1 MLEKDLKDNRSI
13 GDLGAHHL
21 LERAA
26 PTGNKVTV
34 LTHCNTGALATAGY
48 GTALGEYV
56 DVHGDGG
63 GPLLDSKERNP
74 NHFPHPTPKM
84 EID

>member
-13 GDLGAHHL
+13 GDLGAQHL

-26 PTGNKVTV
+26 PKGGKVTV

-48 GTALGEYV
+48 GTALGEWASM
-56 DVHGDGG
+56 GMRE
-63 GPLLDSKERNP
+63 GPFQRQEKETQIT
-74 NHFPHPTPKM
+74 FPTPEKM
-84 EID
+84 GID

>member
-26 PTGNKVTV
+26 PKGSKVTV

-48 GTALGEYV
+48 GTALGE
-56 DVHGDGG
+56 
-63 GPLLDSKERNP
+63 
-74 NHFPHPTPKM
+74 
-84 EID
+84 